1 MINKDEYIKVN
12 YIDFLTVCDEH
23 NKCYDVEDFR
33 GASHVDDLMYL
44 EIILEEWKTVKV
56 VVKVVMSITDY
67 ELMEDD
73 ILK

>member
-44 EIILEEWKTVKV
+44 EIILEDNETVKV
-56 VVKVVMSITDY
+56 IMGKDDY
-67 ELMEDD
+67 ELLEDD

>member
-1 MINKDEYIKVN
+1 MINRNEYIKVN

-23 NKCYDVEDFR
+23 NKCYDVEGFKD
-33 GASHVDDLMYL
+33 ASSVNGLIYL
-44 EIILEEWKTVKV
+44 EIILEDNET
-56 VVKVVMSITDY
+56 VKVVMSITDY

>member
-12 YIDFLTVCDEH
+12 YIDFLTVCNEH
-23 NKCYDVEDFR
+23 NKCYDVEDSR

-56 VVKVVMSITDY
+56 VMSITDY

>member
-23 NKCYDVEDFR
+23 NKCYDVEGFKD
-33 GASHVDDLMYL
+33 ASSVNGLIYL
-44 EIILEEWKTVKV
+44 EIILEDNKT
-56 VVKVVMSITDY
+56 VKVVMSITDY

>member
-1 MINKDEYIKVN
+1 MINRNEYIKVN

-33 GASHVDDLMYL
+33 GASSVNGLIYL
-44 EIILEEWKTVKV
+44 EIILEDNETVKV
-56 VVKVVMSITDY
+56 IMGKDDY

>member
-23 NKCYDVEDFR
+23 NKCYDVEDCR
-33 GASHVDDLMYL
+33 GASNVDDLMYL

-56 VVKVVMSITDY
+56 VMSITDY

>member
-1 MINKDEYIKVN
+1 M
-12 YIDFLTVCDEH
+12 
-23 NKCYDVEDFR
+23 EDFR

-56 VVKVVMSITDY
+56 VMSITDY

>member
-12 YIDFLTVCDEH
+12 YNGFLTVCDEY

-33 GASHVDDLMYL
+33 NVRYIDGLISLD
-44 EIILEEWKTVKV
+44 IILEDEEA
-56 VVKVVMSITDY
+56 VKVVMDKDDY
-67 ELMEDD
+67 ELLEED

>member
-33 GASHVDDLMYL
+33 GASHVDGLIYL
-44 EIILEEWKTVKV
+44 EIILEDSKTVKV
-56 VVKVVMSITDY
+56 VMDKYDY
-67 ELMEDD
+67 DILDED

>member
-1 MINKDEYIKVN
+1 MINRNEYIKVN

-23 NKCYDVEDFR
+23 NKCYDVEDFKD
-33 GASHVDDLMYL
+33 ASSVNGLIYL
-44 EIILEEWKTVKV
+44 EIILEDNETVKV
-56 VVKVVMSITDY
+56 IMSITDY

>member
-23 NKCYDVEDFR
+23 NKCYDVEGFKD
-33 GASHVDDLMYL
+33 ASRIDGLVYL
-44 EIILEEWKTVKV
+44 EIILDDKKTVKV
-56 VVKVVMSITDY
+56 VMDKYDH
-67 ELMEDD
+67 ELLEED

>member
-1 MINKDEYIKVN
+1 MINRNEYIKVN

-33 GASHVDDLMYL
+33 GASSVNGLIYL
-44 EIILEEWKTVKV
+44 EIILEDNETVKV
-56 VVKVVMSITDY
+56 IMGKDDY
-67 ELMEDD
+67 ELLEDD